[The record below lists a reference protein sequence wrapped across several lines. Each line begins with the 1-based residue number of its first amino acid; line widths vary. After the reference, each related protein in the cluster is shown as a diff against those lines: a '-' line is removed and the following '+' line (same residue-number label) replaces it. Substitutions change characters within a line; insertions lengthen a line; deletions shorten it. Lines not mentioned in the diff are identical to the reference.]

1 MSAINM
7 STLSTTISHSG
18 IYALSN
24 ILRWMTSIV
33 MLPIYTRY
41 LTPADYGVL
50 ELLTTTI
57 DLAAIIFGLRIGE
70 AIFRSYDRS
79 TDLVAK
85 NAVITTAL
93 AVHGTTFGIGALFI
107 ALISVPLSSIVFG
120 SSDYAHFIR
129 MFAVIMVLQAL
140 SEVPMVL
147 VRAQQR
153 PWLFFAFSVTKLCLQ
168 VSLNVYFI
176 VIQELHVDGVVY
188 GSLISSLLYSTVLIA
203 FTLRATRAA
212 RPDFGMARSL
222 VAFSLPL
229 MVADIGTFYLNFGDR
244 YFLRVFSD
252 LHELGIYALAYKFGF
267 ILGGL
272 VWSPFC
278 NVWDVQKYQIHGR
291 PDGKKVFQG
300 TFLMLNFI
308 LIYLGFGMSLFAPEF
323 LKLMSARDFWP
334 AAQIIPIVV
343 LAYVVQVWGV
353 FCSFGILLAGRTI
366 HVTYAAFVAVVAIT
380 LGYVLLIPEFGGIGA
395 ATATVIAF
403 LVRFVWV
410 DVASRKHFDMELQWG
425 KVVAL
430 LGLAVLLYFIGMWWS
445 PADLVWAIVWKCGV
459 SAVFLGVFMLLPILT
474 ENQKAMVFQIL
485 KNPRS
490 GWRMTS

>member
-1 MSAINM
+1 M
-7 STLSTTISHSG
+7 STLSKTISHGG

-70 AIFRSYDRS
+70 AIFRSYEQE
-79 TDLVAK
+79 TGVAAK
-85 NAVITTAL
+85 NAVVTTAM
-93 AVHGTTFGIGALFI
+93 AVHGTTFGIGALGIILI
-107 ALISVPLSSIVFG
+107 AAPLSSIVFG
-120 SSDYAHFIR
+120 SSDYAHFVR
-129 MFAVIMVLQAL
+129 MFAVLMVLQAL

-176 VIQELHVDGVVY
+176 VIQGLHVEGVVY
-188 GSLISSLLYSTVLIA
+188 GSLISSLLYSTILIA
-203 FTLRATRAA
+203 FTLQSTRVA
-212 RPDFGMARSL
+212 RPDSGMAQKL
-222 VAFSLPL
+222 VAFSFPL

-252 LHELGIYALAYKFGF
+252 LHELGVYALAYKFGF

-308 LIYLGFGMSLFAPEF
+308 LIYLGFGMSLFASEF
-323 LKLMSARDFWP
+323 LKLMSAKDFWP

-343 LAYVVQVWGV
+343 LAYLVQVWGG
-353 FCSFGILLAGRTI
+353 FCSFGVLLAGRTI
-366 HVTYAAFVAVVAIT
+366 QLTYGAFVAAAVIT
-380 LGYVLLIPEFGGIGA
+380 IGYMLLIPEFGGIGA

-425 KVVAL
+425 RVVTL
-430 LGLAVLLYFIGMWWS
+430 LGLAVVLYFVGTWLS
-445 PADLVWAIVWKCGV
+445 PADLVWAIAWKCLV

-474 ENQKAMVFQIL
+474 NDQKALVFQLL

-490 GWRMTS
+490 GWRLTG

>member
-1 MSAINM
+1 M
-7 STLSTTISHSG
+7 STLRKTISHSG

-70 AIFRSYDRS
+70 AIFRSYEQTTGEAAR
-79 TDLVAK
+79 
-85 NAVITTAL
+85 NAVITTAMS
-93 AVHGTTFGIGALFI
+93 VHGTTFGIGAIAI
-107 ALISVPLSSIVFG
+107 ALIAVPLSSAVFG
-120 SSDYAHFIR
+120 SPDYAHFIR

-153 PWLFFAFSVTKLCLQ
+153 PWLFFGFSVTKLCLQ

-176 VIQELHVDGVVY
+176 VVQELHVDGVVY
-188 GSLISSLLYSTVLIA
+188 GSLISSLLYSTVLIS
-203 FTLRATRAA
+203 FCLRSTRAA
-212 RPDFGMARSL
+212 RPNLGMARGL

-252 LHELGIYALAYKFGF
+252 LHELGVYALAYKFGF

-278 NVWDVQKYQIHGR
+278 NVWDVQKYQIHSR

-300 TFLMLNFI
+300 MFLMLNFV

-323 LKLMSARDFWP
+323 LKLMSAKDFWP

-343 LAYVVQVWGV
+343 LAYLVQVWGV
-353 FCSFGILLAGRTI
+353 FCSFGVLLAGRTI
-366 HVTYAAFVAVVAIT
+366 HVTYGAFAAAVVIT
-380 LGYVLLIPEFGGIGA
+380 IGYVSLIPEFGGIGA

-410 DVASRKHFDMELQWG
+410 EIASRKHFDMELQWG
-425 KVVAL
+425 KVVTL
-430 LGLAVLLYFIGMWWS
+430 LGLAVMLYFVGVWLS
-445 PADLVWAIVWKCGV
+445 PEDVVWAIVWKCLV

-474 ENQKAMVFQIL
+474 RDQKALVFQIL
-485 KNPRS
+485 KNPKS
-490 GWRMTS
+490 GWRLTG